1 MMTYIYISVN
11 LMNDLGYST
20 ILFWLFEVCE
30 GPVAATASGPT
41 IYCLFDRRVVA
52 NKLIVGTYPV
62 YVRSHLKIKY
72 LVNLFTCQLIIFKFQ
87 SSIFNSIVPLTTKK
101 PFYFVGTYPVYVRSH
116 LKI

>member
-41 IYCLFDRRVVA
+41 IVTYFSLFDSYSTLSFFCNIPSLCCRMSPT
-52 NKLIVGTYPV
+52 N
-62 YVRSHLKIKY
+62 
-72 LVNLFTCQLIIFKFQ
+72 IFEAE
-87 SSIFNSIVPLTTKK
+87 
-101 PFYFVGTYPVYVRSH
+101 
-116 LKI
+116 